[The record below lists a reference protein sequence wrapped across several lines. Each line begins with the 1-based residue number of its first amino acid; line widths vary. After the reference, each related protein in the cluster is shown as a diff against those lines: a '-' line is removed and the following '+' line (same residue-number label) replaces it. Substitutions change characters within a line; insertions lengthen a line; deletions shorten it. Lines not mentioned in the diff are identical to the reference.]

1 MDVTQHLAAFQL
13 KRATTLKMDHQGR
26 EGNAAAASPSAAA
39 AAAQAREE
47 YLEGVAHRVETYESC
62 ANAIATA
69 TASLQELSANLDKMK
84 SAAQQLNAFTSG
96 WLAVWKRA

>member
-1 MDVTQHLAAFQL
+1 MDVTQRFRGFPIEKQAGNIE
-13 KRATTLKMDHQGR
+13 TMDHQGR
-26 EGNAAAASPSAAA
+26 EGEASAATTPASLA
-39 AAAQAREE
+39 AAREE

>member
-1 MDVTQHLAAFQL
+1 MDITQHLAAFQL
-13 KRATTLKMDHQGR
+13 KRATLKMDHQGR
-26 EGNAAAASPSAAA
+26 EGDAAASASAS

-47 YLEGVAHRVETYESC
+47 YLEGIAHRVETYESC
-62 ANAIATA
+62 ADAIATA

>member
-1 MDVTQHLAAFQL
+1 
-13 KRATTLKMDHQGR
+13 MDHQER
-26 EGNAAAASPSAAA
+26 DEASSSTGTTAA
-39 AAAQAREE
+39 AAAQEREE

-69 TASLQELSANLDKMK
+69 TASLQELSANLEKMK
-84 SAAQQLNAFTSG
+84 GAAQQLNAFTSG